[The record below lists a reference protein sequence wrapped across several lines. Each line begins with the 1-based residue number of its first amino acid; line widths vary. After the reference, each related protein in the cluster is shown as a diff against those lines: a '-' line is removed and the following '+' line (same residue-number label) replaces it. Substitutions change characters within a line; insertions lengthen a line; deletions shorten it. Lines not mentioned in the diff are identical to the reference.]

1 MEIEVQNLTF
11 SYGKQPVLQDVSF
24 SVQKGTLTA
33 VLGANGAGKST
44 LFRCL
49 LGFLTPQA
57 GSIRLSGRPLSA
69 YSRRETAE
77 KIAYIPQSSEPI
89 FNYTVIDTVLM
100 GTTGTMNVLQRPG
113 RRQQEA
119 AMQALQRLGIEALAQ
134 RGIGTIS
141 GGERQRLSIARAF
154 LKNAPVI
161 LLDESTASIDPE
173 NETRIQQAISRLI
186 ENKTVLIIAHK
197 LRTVAGCD
205 KIVVLEQGNVAEE
218 GTHDALMKE
227 NGLYHRL
234 YTLQNE
240 SLIWKVRT

>member
-1 MEIEVQNLTF
+1 MENLTGGTPPVRYLPCVVPCKLYF
-11 SYGKQPVLQDVSF
+11 PDGYQTLIGENGK
-24 SVQKGTLTA
+24 TL
-33 VLGANGAGKST
+33 
-44 LFRCL
+44 
-49 LGFLTPQA
+49 
-57 GSIRLSGRPLSA
+57 
-69 YSRRETAE
+69 
-77 KIAYIPQSSEPI
+77 
-89 FNYTVIDTVLM
+89 
-100 GTTGTMNVLQRPG
+100 
-113 RRQQEA
+113 
-119 AMQALQRLGIEALAQ
+119 
-134 RGIGTIS
+134 S

-218 GTHDALMKE
+218 GTHDTLMKE